1 MKTYIIKRFLLMIP
15 TLVGVSI
22 IIYIIMAII
31 PGDVA
36 IAILGNQAT
45 KRAAD
50 ELREELGLNDP
61 HHEQYFRWV
70 KNMVTIDMGVSLFN
84 TKRPIKD
91 LVIQYFPVTFN
102 LAIYAMVLSLVM
114 GIGMGVLSAIKHDTW
129 VDYVVRSIAI
139 LGLAIPNFW
148 LAILIMLVLA
158 WGWGWQA
165 DWIYVSPWENPWAN
179 ISSLFW
185 PTVTVALFLVSFIA
199 RMTRSQLMEVLL
211 EDYMRTAR
219 AKGLRE
225 RVVVIR
231 HGMKNAI
238 IPIVS
243 LTGLM
248 VLILLGGL
256 VVTEKVYNLAGW
268 GTLLWNGVFMRDLP
282 LVQTMIF
289 LFASIVVVVNLLT
302 DITYAWLDPRIRYG

>member
-1 MKTYIIKRFLLMIP
+1 
-15 TLVGVSI
+15 
-22 IIYIIMAII
+22 
-31 PGDVA
+31 
-36 IAILGNQAT
+36 
-45 KRAAD
+45 
-50 ELREELGLNDP
+50 
-61 HHEQYFRWV
+61 
-70 KNMVTIDMGVSLFN
+70 
-84 TKRPIKD
+84 
-91 LVIQYFPVTFN
+91 VIQYFPVTFN

>member
-165 DWIYVSPWENPWAN
+165 DWIYVTPWENPWAN

>member
-165 DWIYVSPWENPWAN
+165 DWIYVTPWENPRAN

-199 RMTRSQLMEVLL
+199 RMTRSQLLS
-211 EDYMRTAR
+211 
-219 AKGLRE
+219 
-225 RVVVIR
+225 
-231 HGMKNAI
+231 
-238 IPIVS
+238 P
-243 LTGLM
+243 
-248 VLILLGGL
+248 
-256 VVTEKVYNLAGW
+256 
-268 GTLLWNGVFMRDLP
+268 
-282 LVQTMIF
+282 
-289 LFASIVVVVNLLT
+289 SISPYT
-302 DITYAWLDPRIRYG
+302 PWCFPS

>member
-165 DWIYVSPWENPWAN
+165 DWIYVTPWENPWGN